1 MNPTDVQSHLAGAD
15 YPATGEELA
24 AVAEDNGA
32 PRALVE
38 RLRELGDAELDGPD
52 DVMEELDLS
61 GLGEQVDLGELDEE
75 L

>member
-24 AVAEDNGA
+24 ALAEDNGA
-32 PRALVE
+32 PGALVE

-52 DVMEELDLS
+52 DVMAELDLR
-61 GLGEQVDLGELDEE
+61 ELDEE